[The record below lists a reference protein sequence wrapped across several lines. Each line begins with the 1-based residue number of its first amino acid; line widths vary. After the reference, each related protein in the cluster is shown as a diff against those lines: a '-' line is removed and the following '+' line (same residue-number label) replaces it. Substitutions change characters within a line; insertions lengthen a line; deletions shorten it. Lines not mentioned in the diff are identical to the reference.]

1 MYEKLTFILLAIIGI
16 FILYL
21 ILRGRSNRP
30 GVQDDKGSLDNIKR
44 GNTGLQESNNRVE
57 SGLEQLSE
65 NLGNA
70 EGRVDHIE
78 ENLGNAE
85 RGIESALGI
94 LERAKDR

>member
-1 MYEKLTFILLAIIGI
+1 MYEKLTLILLAIIGV

-21 ILRGRSNRP
+21 TFRGRSNRS
-30 GVQDDKGSLDNIKR
+30 GIQDSKGSIDNIER
-44 GNTGLQESNNRVE
+44 GTTGLQESNKRVE